1 MLSKHARVLISKAG
15 PGCQMHHKGHLSSC
29 LLSLLKAIGSY
40 RGLLGK
46 GMAGPNM
53 NFPCIISAS
62 SINDGQSRKTPGDG
76 KISQQA
82 AGKKPDSG
90 DDDQQPGELG
100 QRNQRR
106 KARDKWEK

>member
-1 MLSKHARVLISKAG
+1 MLSKHVLISKAG
-15 PGCQMHHKGHLSSC
+15 PGYQMHHKVHLSSC

-40 RGLLGK
+40 QGPLSK

-53 NFPCIISAS
+53 NFPCIISGS
-62 SINDGQSRKTPGDG
+62 GKDDGQSRKTPGEG

-90 DDDQQPGELG
+90 DDDQEPGILG

-106 KARDKWEK
+106 KARDRWEK